1 LILEFLIPIALTG
14 LLITFV
20 LSSVH
25 QAEKIA
31 HHLGEPFGALV
42 LAVSVT
48 IIEVALIISMMLTG
62 KPGSD
67 LVARDTVYSAVMIV
81 MNGLVGL
88 SIFLGCLKH
97 HELSFRVEGANPALT
112 VICALAT
119 LTMVLPVYT
128 TTTPGADYSQSQL
141 IFVGVAS
148 LVLYGAFVFI
158 QTVRHTD
165 YFLPIEP
172 LKQEAI
178 AEEEHYEHQKP
189 INIWVTGLFLVISLV
204 AVVGLAKLLSPSL
217 EAGIEAIGAPKT
229 LLGVVIAALVLLPE
243 GITAIKLA
251 LQNKLQISLNL
262 TLGSAIA
269 SIGLT
274 IPAVAVISI
283 LFDLPLSLGVN
294 SVSQVLLL
302 LTMIVGIMNL
312 ATGRASLLAGIVQLV
327 IFMSYLFLTLVP

>member
-1 LILEFLIPIALTG
+1 MEYLIPIALTA
-14 LLITFV
+14 LLIFSV
-20 LSSVH
+20 LTSVH

-31 HHLGEPFGALV
+31 HHLGEPYGALV

-67 LVARDTVYSAVMIV
+67 LVARDTVFSAVMIV
-81 MNGLVGL
+81 MNGLVGI

-112 VICALAT
+112 VICALAI

-128 TTTPGADYSQSQL
+128 TTTPGIDYSQSQL
-141 IFVGVAS
+141 IFVGIAS
-148 LVLYGAFVFI
+148 LVLYGIFVFV

-172 LKQEAI
+172 IKKEAI
-178 AEEEHYEHQKP
+178 AEEEHFESHKS
-189 INIWVTGLFLVISLV
+189 INIWSTGLFLVISLM

-283 LFDLPLSLGVN
+283 WFNLPLSLGIN

-327 IFMSYLFLTLVP
+327 IFFSYLFLTLVP

>member
-1 LILEFLIPIALTG
+1 
-14 LLITFV
+14 
-20 LSSVH
+20 
-25 QAEKIA
+25 
-31 HHLGEPFGALV
+31 
-42 LAVSVT
+42 
-48 IIEVALIISMMLTG
+48 
-62 KPGSD
+62 
-67 LVARDTVYSAVMIV
+67 
-81 MNGLVGL
+81 
-88 SIFLGCLKH
+88 
-97 HELSFRVEGANPALT
+97 
-112 VICALAT
+112 
-119 LTMVLPVYT
+119 
-128 TTTPGADYSQSQL
+128 
-141 IFVGVAS
+141 
-148 LVLYGAFVFI
+148 
-158 QTVRHTD
+158 
-165 YFLPIEP
+165 
-172 LKQEAI
+172 
-178 AEEEHYEHQKP
+178 
-189 INIWVTGLFLVISLV
+189 LFLVISLI

-283 LFDLPLSLGVN
+283 WFNLPLSLGIN

-327 IFMSYLFLTLVP
+327 IFFSYLFLTLVP